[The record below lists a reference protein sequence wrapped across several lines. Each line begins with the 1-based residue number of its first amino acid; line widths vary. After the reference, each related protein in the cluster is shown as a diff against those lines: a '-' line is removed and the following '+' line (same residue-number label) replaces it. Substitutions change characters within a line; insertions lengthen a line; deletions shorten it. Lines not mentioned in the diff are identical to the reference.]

1 MILGNLLDN
10 AIEASMK
17 SKKKEIKL
25 YIANKNDMFIL
36 KVINTYEIEPVTK
49 GERFISNKK
58 EKNKHGWGIE
68 SVKRLVKRYDGNIT
82 FKYDSDF
89 FQVIIILSKS

>member
-1 MILGNLLDN
+1 
-10 AIEASMK
+10 MK

-58 EKNKHGWGIE
+58 EKINT
-68 SVKRLVKRYDGNIT
+68 DGEL
-82 FKYDSDF
+82 K
-89 FQVIIILSKS
+89 V